1 MHTDRNR
8 RLVYEFFEAL
18 RNADLS
24 AFDRLVAAEY
34 QQHNPQAANGRQ
46 GLKDFVAAAGGLDV
60 EIHRTLAEADLVAVH
75 GHLRT
80 WNMAVIDIFR
90 FGEDGRIVEHWD
102 VIQPVA
108 ESSVSGNDMF
118 AQVTR

>member
-46 GLKDFVAAAGGLDV
+46 GLKDFVAAA
-60 EIHRTLAEADLVAVH
+60 VH

>member
-1 MHTDRNR
+1 MHQERNR
-8 RLVYEFFEAL
+8 RLVHEFFDAM
-18 RNADLS
+18 RNADLA
-24 AFDRLVAAEY
+24 AFDRLVADDY

-46 GLKDFVAAAGGLDV
+46 GLKEFVGATGPLDI
-60 EIHRTLAEADLVAVH
+60 EIHRTVADADLVAVH

-80 WNMAVIDIFR
+80 WNMAVMDIFR
-90 FGEDGRIVEHWD
+90 FSDRGQIVEHWD

-108 ESSVSGNDMF
+108 EHSVSGNDMF